1 MTAATSRRGRAVNAR
16 GLRDFTATSISSA
29 ILIAVALHPAAAQ
42 SRAPDQP
49 QSQAEG
55 GEGEQVRLLALPKS
69 RVWKDDFDRMKHRR
83 LVRVLVPPSRT
94 LFFQDKGVVR
104 GAAAETAL
112 EFEKWLNKRY
122 PAKPY
127 KFYVMLVPT
136 PRDKLIERLREGRGD
151 IIAANFTVTPER
163 SKRVD
168 FARPWLTGVKE
179 VLVTGPQAP
188 QIATIED
195 LAGREIRVRQ
205 SSSYHESLT
214 ALNRKLAKPIKIETI
229 DENLEDEDLME
240 MVSAGLLP
248 WAMVDTHKAKLWAA
262 ILPGLTVREDIVFQD
277 GGDIAWAIR
286 KDSPLLAKELD
297 EFISGSI
304 RNPEMSDIKHRYFK
318 SGKTVKNALA
328 GDSREKFN
336 ELIAHFRN
344 YGSRFKIDPFLLT
357 AQGYQE
363 SGFDQSMKMKSGAV
377 GIMQIKP
384 STAREKEVGIADV
397 VSRAEDNIHAGAK
410 YLRFLANKYVND
422 PAVNEPNRVLMA
434 LAAYNAGPGNLKKF
448 RERARQNGLD
458 PNKWFGNVETGAA
471 AVVGQET
478 VQYVGN
484 IYKYYVVY
492 STIVAERKAPD

>member
-1 MTAATSRRGRAVNAR
+1 MQ
-16 GLRDFTATSISSA
+16 
-29 ILIAVALHPAAAQ
+29 PAAAQ
-42 SRAPDQP
+42 TQAPQKP
-49 QSQAEG
+49 AAESAASADG
-55 GEGEQVRLLALPKS
+55 DQVRLLALPKS
-69 RVWKDDFDRMKHRR
+69 RVWRDDFDRMKQRR

-104 GAAAETAL
+104 GAAAEAAL
-112 EFEKWLNKRY
+112 ELEKWLNKRY

-136 PRDKLIERLREGRGD
+136 PRDRLIERLHEGKGD
-151 IIAANFTVTPER
+151 IIAANLTVTPER
-163 SKRVD
+163 SRTVD
-168 FARPWLTGVKE
+168 FARPWLSGVKE
-179 VLVTGPQAP
+179 VLVTGPQTP
-188 QIATIED
+188 QIATLDD
-195 LAGREIRVRQ
+195 LAGREIKVRK
-205 SSSYHESLT
+205 SSSYHESLVE
-214 ALNRKLAKPIKIETI
+214 LNKKLSKPIRIAAI

-248 WAMVDTHKAKLWAA
+248 WAVVDTHKAKLWAV
-262 ILPGLTVREDIVFQD
+262 ILPGLTVREDIVVHD
-277 GGDIAWAIR
+277 GGDIAWAFR
-286 KDSPLLAKELD
+286 KNSPLLAKELD
-297 EFISGSI
+297 EFIADAI
-304 RNPEMSDIKHRYFK
+304 KKPEMSDIKHRYYK
-318 SGKTVKNALA
+318 TGKPVRNALA
-328 GDSREKFN
+328 PDQREKFK
-336 ELIAHFRN
+336 ELIAYFKA

-363 SGFDQSMKMKSGAV
+363 SGFDQSMKMRSGAV

-384 STAREKEVGIADV
+384 STAREKEVGISDV

-448 RERARQNGLD
+448 RDRARQNGLD

-492 STIVAERKAPD
+492 STIVSDQKAPD